1 MSRRI
6 NALFSFLVV
15 ATILT
20 ACSNSAA
27 QAGDPVVPTVA
38 PVTQA
43 APTEAAAPET
53 EAVPTEAPTLDP
65 SKMKLTVLCG
75 PQEDW
80 CIAATKAFQEKTGIA
95 TNYVRLSSGE
105 AIARLSASKDN
116 PEFDVW
122 WGGPVDGYQQAKDQG
137 LVQAYTSP
145 NAAVIADNLKDPD
158 GYWTG
163 IYVGALGFCSN
174 TAVLQGLGVDV
185 PESWD
190 DLLDP
195 ALKGQVA
202 MAHPATSGTA
212 FTAFWTGNTLNN
224 FDQEA
229 TFAYFKK
236 LHNNI
241 LQYTKTGSAP
251 GPMAG
256 RGEIGVAIIF
266 SHDCVMYQ
274 KQGMTDLKVSFPA
287 EGTGYEIGGVAI
299 INGSRNLD
307 AARMW
312 VDWSLTA
319 EAQEIAATVG
329 SYQLPT
335 NPDATVPAE
344 AVKLNTIKLVNYDFV
359 ASAAAKKALTERFD
373 ADIAPA
379 PKE

>member
-6 NALFSFLVV
+6 GAIVSTLVLV
-15 ATILT
+15 TILS
-20 ACSNSAA
+20 ACSNPSVPTDVPAA
-27 QAGDPVVPTVA
+27 SPVVTEA
-38 PVTQA
+38 I
-43 APTEAAAPET
+43 PTEVAET
-53 EAVPTEAPTLDP
+53 AAPTLDTTG
-65 SKMKLTVLCG
+65 MKLTVLCG

-80 CIAATKAFQEKTGIA
+80 CIAATQAFQEKTGIE

-122 WGGPVDGYQQAKDQG
+122 WGGPVDGFQQAKDQN
-137 LVQAYTSP
+137 LVQAYVSP
-145 NAAVIADNLKDPD
+145 NASVISENLKDPD

-174 TAVLQGLGVDV
+174 TAVLNTLGAAI
-185 PESWD
+185 PESWE
-190 DLLDP
+190 DLLNP
-195 ALKGQVA
+195 ALKSQIA

-212 FTAFWTGNTLNN
+212 FTAFWTVNTLKN

-229 TFAYFKK
+229 TFSYFKE

-274 KQGMTDLKVSFPA
+274 KQGMTDLKVSFPS

-299 INGSRNLD
+299 INGARNLD
-307 AARMW
+307 AAKMW

-335 NPDATVPAE
+335 NPDAAVPAE
-344 AVKLNTIKLVNYDFV
+344 AVKLDAIELVQYDFI
-359 ASAAAKKALTERFD
+359 ASAAAKKELTERFD
-373 ADIAPA
+373 AEIAPA

>member
-6 NALFSFLVV
+6 IVSISIMVV
-15 ATILT
+15 ATILA

-27 QAGDPVVPTVA
+27 PTQDPVSPTVA
-38 PVTQA
+38 PATEVVK
-43 APTEAAAPET
+43 TEAAA
-53 EAVPTEAPTLDP
+53 TEAPTLDT

-137 LVQAYTSP
+137 LVQAYGSP
-145 NAAVIADNLKDPD
+145 NAAQIADNLKDPD

-174 TAVLQGLGVDV
+174 TAVLKNLGVDV

-212 FTAFWTGNTLNN
+212 FTAFWTVNTLNN

-299 INGSRNLD
+299 INGTPNLD
-307 AARMW
+307 AAKMW

-335 NPDATVPAE
+335 NPDATVPPE
-344 AVKLNTIKLVNYDFV
+344 AVKLSTIKLVDYDFV

>member
-1 MSRRI
+1 MSKRYV
-6 NALFSFLVV
+6 AVFSLLILVTLL
-15 ATILT
+15 A
-20 ACSNSAA
+20 ACSNAA
-27 QAGDPVVPTVA
+27 KTEQPVALTEVPAT
-38 PVTQA
+38 
-43 APTEAAAPET
+43 
-53 EAVPTEAPTLDP
+53 TEAPAVTEAPATEVAATAEPTIDTTG
-65 SKMKLTVLCG
+65 MKLTVLCG

-80 CIAATKAFQEKTGIA
+80 CIAATQAFQEKTGIE

-105 AIARLSASKDN
+105 AIARMSATKDN

-137 LVQAYTSP
+137 LVQAYVSP

-174 TAVLQGLGVDV
+174 TTVLDSLGAEV
-185 PESWD
+185 PVSWE

-195 ALKGQVA
+195 ALKGQIA

-212 FTAFWTGNTLNN
+212 FTAFWTVNTLKN
-224 FDQEA
+224 FDEET
-229 TFAYFKK
+229 TFGYFKE

-256 RGEIGVAIIF
+256 RGEIAVAIIF

-274 KQGMTDLKVSFPA
+274 KQGMTDLKVSFPS

-299 INGSRNLD
+299 INGARNLD
-307 AARMW
+307 AAKMW

-335 NPDATVPAE
+335 NPDATVPPE
-344 AVKLNTIKLVNYDFV
+344 AVKLDTIKLVEYDFV

-373 ADIAPA
+373 AEIAPA